1 MALRLP
7 VLSPVA
13 WVTAE
18 KITQQGLWLILFG
31 ILAPILGPRPYGL
44 FSIVMVF
51 VGFCEFVLS
60 EGAVE
65 ALVTAEELDA
75 PAIGTA
81 NLVSGGLALVVGA
94 ALFLLAPVIGLAFQ
108 DDELKFLVWSLIP
121 LPVLSLLSAVPI
133 ALLRRT
139 LQYKRL
145 AVRSIAGLTIGGLFG
160 IGLALAG
167 AGVWAL
173 ALQVLAQRLAEG
185 VIAWWSVPQ
194 RFRFGWSVDRFRE
207 MHPVGLNVFA
217 ARVMIF
223 AGGQLP
229 RLILGYM
236 LGPSGLGLFV
246 LANRFLD
253 ILISVAVFPRVVV
266 GRIELRNMVPGSP
279 EFGRRFTEMAEEVAL
294 LAFPVMLGA
303 AALIPD
309 LFRLWLDQRW
319 LAGTVA
325 TQLVLLGGLPLVFS
339 YCLDAAFLAAKLSS
353 VFRTMATVQTVSM
366 VATVLCASPFGLNAT
381 CLALAIRP
389 WLVLPF
395 FLLAFSR
402 SCQLPALQLLWRPLQ
417 SLLGA
422 AIMGAVLSLPL
433 LRPLW
438 LDEKI
443 DFVALI
449 GVGMLVYGAYAYQ
462 FSRSQLKAAVAGII
476 AHRP

>member
-7 VLSPVA
+7 SLSPVA

-18 KITQQGLWLILFG
+18 KITQQGLWLVLFAV
-31 ILAPILGPRPYGL
+31 LAPILGPTPYGL

-60 EGAVE
+60 DGAVE

-81 NLVSGGLALVVGA
+81 NLASVGLALAVGA
-94 ALFLLAPVIGLAFQ
+94 GLFLLAPVIGLAFQ
-108 DDELKFLVWSLIP
+108 DPQLKFLVWSLIP
-121 LPVLSLLSAVPI
+121 LPVLSLLAAVPT
-133 ALLRRT
+133 ALLRRS
-139 LQYKRL
+139 LDYRLL
-145 AVRSIAGLTIGGLFG
+145 AVRSIAGLAIGGLFG
-160 IGLALAG
+160 IALAIAG

-173 ALQVLAQRLAEG
+173 ALQVLAQRLAEC

-194 RFRFGWSVDRFRE
+194 RLRFSWSIERFHE
-207 MHPVGLNVFA
+207 MRPVAINVFT

-223 AGGQLP
+223 VGGQMP
-229 RLILGYM
+229 RLILGYV

-253 ILISVAVFPRVVV
+253 ILVSTTVFPRMVV
-266 GRIELRNMVPGSP
+266 GRIELRDVPPGSP
-279 EFGRRFTEMAEEVAL
+279 EFGRRFAGMVQDVAL

-319 LAGTVA
+319 LPGTVA

-366 VATVLCASPFGLNAT
+366 VATVLCAAPFGLNAT
-381 CLALAIRP
+381 CLALAVRP

-395 FLLAFSR
+395 FLITFGRECRLSV
-402 SCQLPALQLLWRPLQ
+402 LQPLLRPLQ

-422 AIMGAVLSLPL
+422 VIMGAILSLPL

-438 LDEKI
+438 LDEKV
-443 DFVALI
+443 DFAALI
-449 GVGMLVYGAYAYQ
+449 VLGVIVYGAYAYR
-462 FSRSQLKAAVAGII
+462 FSRSQLKAAVAGIV